1 MLNKKTSLYYT
12 ALVIIVSV
20 FIVYAAVH
28 GWSEPSA
35 TPPQSNKPAP
45 LNVSIYPQTKTGSL
59 ILNTA
64 GNDVGLYIYK
74 GDLLVDSGRIG
85 IGTTSPS
92 SGQQPLKLDV
102 NGAIGAKYYCDE
114 NGNNCVSPSVIV
126 GGVKEYNQTAVK
138 FNGGFGG
145 DAMCNMNWPGTH
157 VATEIEINACGAV
170 GVCDPTTYFWV
181 AGFSN
186 SCNNWTYSNASGI
199 DQYHGTIKSPSF
211 FGTWIDCRDT
221 YYVLCVK

>member
-35 TPPQSNKPAP
+35 TPPQNNTSAP
-45 LNVSIYPQTKTGSL
+45 LNVGPSAQTKSGSL
-59 ILNTA
+59 ILNTD
-64 GNDVGLYIYK
+64 GNTIGLDIFK
-74 GDLLVDSGRIG
+74 GNLIVDSGGIG
-85 IGTTSPS
+85 IGTTQPS

-102 NGAIGAKYYCDE
+102 EGAIGAKYYCDE

-126 GGVKEYNQTAVK
+126 GGVKEYNQTAMK
-138 FNGGFGG
+138 FTGGFGG

-157 VATEIEINACGAV
+157 VANETEINACGAA
-170 GVCDPTTYFWV
+170 GVCGSTYFWV
-181 AGFSN
+181 AGFSD
-186 SCNNWTYSNASGI
+186 SCNNWTYDNASGI
-199 DQYHGTIKSPSF
+199 SQYYGAVKAPSSALA
-211 FGTWIDCRDT
+211 THIDCRNT